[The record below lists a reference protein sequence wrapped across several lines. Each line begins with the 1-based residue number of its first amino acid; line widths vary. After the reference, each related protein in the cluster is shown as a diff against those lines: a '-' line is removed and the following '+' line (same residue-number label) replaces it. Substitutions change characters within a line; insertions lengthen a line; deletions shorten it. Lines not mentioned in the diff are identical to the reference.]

1 MRVTGPSKRELPTP
15 MLSNAV
21 ISGAKPREKA
31 FKLADGGGLYLLVT
45 PAGSRWWRLRFRV
58 RGTEKM
64 LSLGT
69 FPDVSLKLARERR
82 DQARRD
88 LANGIDPGA
97 KRRTEKMASGNTFE
111 AIAREWFD
119 KFSPSWAPGYSSKVI
134 RRLEI
139 CVFPWMGSM
148 PIAQIKAP
156 DLLACL
162 RRVEARGKLGTAHR
176 ALQVC
181 GRVFR
186 YAVATGRAERD
197 PSGDLRGAL
206 PPKQEKHHA
215 SFTDPR
221 SLAGLLRAIDA
232 YDGSNVVR
240 SALRLA
246 PLVFVRPGE
255 LRAAEW
261 KEFNLGAGEWRIG
274 AERMKMRVQHI
285 VPLSRQAVAILREME
300 PVTGAG
306 RFVFPSPR
314 SDTRPLSDN
323 GMLAAL
329 RRMGFERG
337 VLTVHG
343 FRSTASTL
351 LNEQGWNPDAIER
364 QLAHSER
371 DGVRAAYN
379 YAEYLPERRKMM
391 QAWADYI
398 DSLKV
403 DAQSTRLPQ
412 GKSDERQE
420 ATDSRDM
427 RAEAGWAHG

>member
-1 MRVTGPSKRELPTP
+1 
-15 MLSNAV
+15 MLTNAV
-21 ISGAKPREKA
+21 ISGAKPREKP
-31 FKLADGGGLYLLVT
+31 FKLSDGGGLYLLVN
-45 PAGSRWWRLRFRV
+45 PSGSRWWRFKFRV
-58 RGTEKM
+58 HGRENL
-64 LSLGT
+64 LSLGI
-69 FPDVSLKLARERR
+69 FPEVPLREARELR
-82 DQARRD
+82 DEARRD
-88 LANGIDPGA
+88 LRKGIDPAA
-97 KRRTEKMASGNTFE
+97 KRRTARMAGGETFK
-111 AIAREWFD
+111 AIAQEWFD
-119 KFSPSWAPGYSSKVI
+119 KFSPNWAHSYSSKVI

-139 CVFPWMGSM
+139 CVFPWIGKM
-148 PIAQIKAP
+148 PISQIKAP
-156 DLLACL
+156 DLLSCL

-215 SFTDPR
+215 SFTDPA

-232 YDGSNVVR
+232 YDGSAVVR
-240 SALRLA
+240 NALRLA
-246 PLVFVRPGE
+246 PMVFVRPGE

-261 KEFNLGAGEWRIG
+261 KEFNLDTGEWRIG
-274 AERMKMRVQHI
+274 VERMKMRVQHI
-285 VPLSRQAVAILREME
+285 VPLSRQAVAILREMQ
-300 PVTGAG
+300 PMTGAG

-314 SDTRPLSDN
+314 TGTRPLSDN

-351 LNEQGWNPDAIER
+351 LNEHGWNLDAIER

-391 QAWADYI
+391 QFWSDYL
-398 DSLKV
+398 DNLR
-403 DAQSTRLPQ
+403 A
-412 GKSDERQE
+412 GKTEVPVKPS
-420 ATDSRDM
+420 A
-427 RAEAGWAHG
+427 

>member
-1 MRVTGPSKRELPTP
+1 
-15 MLSNAV
+15 MLTNAA
-21 ISGAKPREKA
+21 ISAAKPREKP
-31 FKLADGGGLYLLVT
+31 FKLSDGGGLYLLVNPT
-45 PAGSRWWRLRFRV
+45 GKRWWRLKFRV
-58 RGTEKM
+58 HGREKL
-64 LSLGT
+64 LSLGI
-69 FPDVSLKLARERR
+69 FPDVPLKEARERR
-82 DQARRD
+82 DLARRD
-88 LANGIDPGA
+88 LARGIDPAA
-97 KRRTEKMASGNTFE
+97 KRRAERMASGDTFE
-111 AIAREWFD
+111 AIAREWFGR
-119 KFSPSWAPGYSSKVI
+119 FSPNWAAGYSSKVI

-139 CVFPWMGSM
+139 CVFPWIGSI
-148 PIAQIKAP
+148 PISQIKAP
-156 DLLACL
+156 ELLSCL
-162 RRVEARGKLGTAHR
+162 RRVESRGKLGTAHR

-215 SFTDPR
+215 SFTDPK

-232 YDGSNVVR
+232 YDGSTVVR
-240 SALRLA
+240 QALRLA
-246 PLVFVRPGE
+246 PMVFVRPGE

-261 KEFNLGAGEWRIG
+261 KEFNLDAGEWRIG

-285 VPLSRQAVAILREME
+285 VPLSRQAVAILREMQ

-314 SDTRPLSDN
+314 SDKRPLSDN

-329 RRMGFERG
+329 RRMGFEQG

-398 DSLKV
+398 DALKV
-403 DAQSTRLPQ
+403 DAQSTRSPL

-420 ATDSRDM
+420 APRS
-427 RAEAGWAHG
+427 GV

>member
-1 MRVTGPSKRELPTP
+1 
-15 MLSNAV
+15 MLTNAV
-21 ISGAKPREKA
+21 ISGDKTARKA
-31 FKLADGGGLYLLVT
+31 LQIGRWRGPVLAGHPGRQPLV
-45 PAGSRWWRLRFRV
+45 AIAVRV
-58 RGTEKM
+58 HGKEQM
-64 LSLGT
+64 LSLGV
-69 FPDVSLKLARERR
+69 FPEVSLKEARERR

-88 LANGIDPGA
+88 LAKGIDPSA
-97 KRRTEKMASGNTFE
+97 KRRTEKLASGDTFE
-111 AIAREWFD
+111 AIAREWFE
-119 KFSPSWAPGYSSKVI
+119 KFSPNWAPGYSSKVI

-139 CVFPWMGSM
+139 CVFPWIGSM

-197 PSGDLRGAL
+197 PSGTCEGRCRRNRRSITRRLPIPGAS
-206 PPKQEKHHA
+206 P
-215 SFTDPR
+215 DYCGR
-221 SLAGLLRAIDA
+221 SMSMKARE
-232 YDGSNVVR
+232 VVR

-261 KEFNLGAGEWRIG
+261 KEFNLDAGEWRIG

-285 VPLSRQAVAILREME
+285 VPLSRQAIAILREIE

-314 SDTRPLSDN
+314 TDKRPLSDN

-329 RRMGFERG
+329 RRMGYEQG

-351 LNEQGWNPDAIER
+351 LNEQGWNRDAIER

-391 QAWADYI
+391 QAWADYL
-398 DSLKV
+398 DTLKARCWSV
-403 DAQSTRLPQ
+403 ASSHYGQ
-412 GKSDERQE
+412 
-420 ATDSRDM
+420 A
-427 RAEAGWAHG
+427 